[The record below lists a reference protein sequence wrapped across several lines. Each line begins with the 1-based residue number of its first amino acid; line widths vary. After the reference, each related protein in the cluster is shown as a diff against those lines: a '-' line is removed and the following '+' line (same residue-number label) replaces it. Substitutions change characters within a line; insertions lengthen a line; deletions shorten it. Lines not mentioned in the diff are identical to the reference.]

1 MIPLPRARRLL
12 LGVVLAALGAGLL
25 AGATGHVLLGHV
37 LWAGAAALVAAVVAA
52 DLIAGFRR
60 GVFGVDVIALL
71 AILGALV
78 LGQHL
83 AAIIVAVMV
92 AGGTALEEFAEARA
106 RHELAALVGRTPRT
120 AQRREGEAIVPIAV
134 DAIRP
139 GDLLFV
145 RSGETVPADGVVEG
159 TPATLDESALTGEPL
174 PRTSPAGALVR
185 SGVLSVGPPFWLR
198 ASASA
203 EQSTY
208 AAIVRLVRVAERDRP
223 PMVRLADRWALAFLG
238 VTLALAGLAWALAA
252 DPVRAL
258 AVLVVATPCPLIL
271 AAPVALIA
279 GVSKAAGRGVIVKGG
294 GALERLARVQTV
306 VFDKTGTLTSGMP
319 EVSGVAPVAG
329 VAADEAL
336 SFAAS
341 LEQASQHAVA
351 AAVVAAARARGLSL
365 VPPSAIEEF
374 PGVGVTGEVAGRRVV
389 AGSAE
394 LMARLGLALPDA
406 KAEQGAPLP
415 EGEAATV
422 WVAIDGRVAAKL
434 MLTDPVRPEAVP
446 ALRAL
451 RAAGVRRVVMAS
463 GDHRSNVERAGR
475 ALGLDAAHAE
485 LTPAT
490 KVALVQAERA
500 QGTVMMVGDGIN
512 DAPALAAADVGVA
525 MGARGT
531 AAAAESADAVLM
543 VDRLERVAE
552 AVAIARRSRAIALQS
567 IAAGMGLSLLAMIAA
582 AAGFLPPVAG
592 ALLQEVIDI
601 AVILNALRALGGRYG
616 SEAGH
621 AKAALARP

>member
-365 VPPSAIEEF
+365 APPSAIEEF